1 MDDPCI
7 LLGTTNP
14 AKGYKLS
21 WLLRGLP
28 LKQVTPRELGL
39 TETEPCESEDTHEE
53 VARQKAV
60 AWSQSS
66 AGWKGLVISSD
77 GGLVIPALD
86 KRWESLHTRRFVGV
100 DADDQA
106 HREGLLELM
115 QPYHGDERRAS
126 WVEALAIADGG
137 RTLASWQVEGSSG
150 VLLEE
155 PGPGPAV
162 PGFWAFSIWYFPEL
176 RKTYDQ
182 LTEGELEHL
191 GDHWSQLRL
200 SSVRFLRGH
209 LGIEAMSLEA
219 KGTSP
224 C

>member
-1 MDDPCI
+1 MDDPPI

-14 AKGYKLS
+14 AKQRKLS

-28 LKQVTPRELGL
+28 LKQVTPQELGS
-39 TETEPCESEDTHEE
+39 TQAEPRESGDTHEK

-60 AWSQSS
+60 AWSDAAS
-66 AGWKGLVISSD
+66 GLAISSD
-77 GGLVIPALD
+77 GGLVIPALG
-86 KRWESLHTRRFVGV
+86 KRWESLHTRRFAGI

-106 HREGLLELM
+106 RRDGLVELM

-137 RTLASWQVEGSSG
+137 RTLASWQVEGPSG
-150 VLLEE
+150 VLPEE
-155 PGPGPAV
+155 PRPGPAV
-162 PGFWAFSIWYFPEL
+162 SGFWAFSIWYFPEL

-182 LTEGELEHL
+182 LTEEELEHL

-200 SSVRFLRGH
+200 SVVGFLRGH
-209 LGIEAMSLEA
+209 LGIEAMSLDA